1 MTSARSAGDNAW
13 NYVRESEQLSP
24 YLRWIP
30 QGPGLYECC
39 VLPGW
44 PSKTS
49 TNQEDGSYRTKDL
62 FEPHPTIPRAWK
74 YMARVDDTIVLVNG
88 EKFNPVTTEG
98 TIRSHELVTE
108 AVIFGSQQPY
118 LGVLIVAS
126 PATTGKTQSEILEL
140 IWPVIE
146 KAQESN
152 DAFAKLSKGMVVV
165 LPYDVNYPRTD
176 KGSII
181 RQAFYKEFAE
191 KINAAYDLSN
201 SNNENAK
208 EMSESEL
215 RDYLSD
221 LVAKAVPQAPSFDHD
236 TDFFSLGL
244 DSLQAIQIRS
254 SVVQAVKTDRSLTQ
268 NVVFDHPS
276 ISQLSAY
283 LLGTDKA
290 GGAEVSIE
298 DEMRSLVE
306 KYNDFAPLQAESSVA
321 VTGATGS
328 LGAHMVSILVKD
340 DTVERV
346 YCFVRARDEAAAQR
360 RVVESMAT
368 RKVYHN
374 LSLADRKKSVAI
386 PTDFSKET
394 LGLSEERYREV
405 SSGLRAVIH
414 SAWAV
419 NFNIKLSSFERD
431 NIAGLRHLLT
441 LCQKAKAAFN
451 FCSSVSSV
459 VRHPDENGPV
469 PESEADHKWAQGMG
483 YAQSKSVAEALCARA
498 AEEAGIPVRVL
509 RIGQIVADT
518 IHGVWNAT
526 EAIPLMMQS
535 AITIGALPKIR
546 ENPLWLPVDVVAR
559 GIVEISTS
567 TAGSTFANIT
577 NPQAFSWTEDLL
589 PALREA
595 GLEFEAVAP
604 REWVQR
610 LRESNPDPAAN
621 PPIKLVDFFASKYD
635 RDDDKVAP
643 SKQYHTENARSLSQ
657 ALRDAPLLD
666 KAFVSKFVKQF
677 LSDAWKP
684 PTARKSGMLASGT
697 FSGTQKTVIVVSGP
711 CGSGKTSLAT
721 SLASWLGVPYVEGDS
736 LHSRAAIESMG
747 RGVALSDTERQ
758 PWLARINRRVGEVL
772 YELDYPLVIVSCSA
786 LKRAHRASLR
796 TAGEGEEVRP
806 AIVFLDLQC
815 TSETLVSRVSG
826 REGHYMKAEMVG
838 SQVKSHEGVEP
849 NETDIFPIDAESTKD
864 DIVQEAKWY
873 LQTVL

>member
-1 MTSARSAGDNAW
+1 MTSSRPAGDNAW
-13 NYVRESEQLSP
+13 NYVRESEKLSP
-24 YLRWIP
+24 FLRWIP
-30 QGPGLYECC
+30 HGPGLYECC

-74 YMARVDDTIVLVNG
+74 YSARVDDTIVLVNG

-98 TIRSHELVTE
+98 AIRSNELVTE

-118 LGVLIVAS
+118 LGVLIVPS
-126 PATTGKTQSEILEL
+126 PVTAGKSQTEVREL
-140 IWPVIE
+140 IWPIIE
-146 KAQESN
+146 AAQESD
-152 DAFAKLSKGMVVV
+152 DAFAKLSKGMVVI
-165 LPYDVNYPRTD
+165 LPHDIDYPRTD

-191 KINAAYDLSN
+191 EISAAYDLSN

-208 EMSESEL
+208 EMSEGEL
-215 RDYLSD
+215 RDYLSG
-221 LVAKAVPQAPSFDHD
+221 LVANAVPQAADFDHD

-254 SVVQAVKTDRSLTQ
+254 SIVQAVKTDKALAQ

-283 LLGTDKA
+283 ILGTTTKTN
-290 GGAEVSIE
+290 GVEVSIE

-306 KYNDFAPLQAESSVA
+306 KYDDFAPLQAGTSVA
-321 VTGATGS
+321 VTGSTGS

-340 DTVERV
+340 PTIERV
-346 YCFVRARDEAAAQR
+346 YCLVRARDETAAQR
-360 RVVESMAT
+360 RIIESMTT

-374 LSLADRKKSVAI
+374 QSLAARKKIVAI
-386 PTDFSKET
+386 PSDFSKES

-405 SSGLRAVIH
+405 ASGLRAVIH

-419 NFNIKLSSFERD
+419 NFNLKLSSFEKD
-431 NIAGLRHLLT
+431 NIAGLRHLLG
-441 LCQKAKAAFN
+441 LCQRAKASFN

-459 VRHPDENGPV
+459 VRHPDEDGPV
-469 PESEADHKWAQGMG
+469 PESEADHRWAQGMG

-498 AEEAGIPVRVL
+498 AEKAGIPVRVL

-518 IHGVWNAT
+518 VHGVWNAT
-526 EAIPLMMQS
+526 EAIPMMMQS
-535 AITIGALPKIR
+535 ALTIGALPKLQER
-546 ENPLWLPVDVVAR
+546 PLWLPVDVVAR
-559 GIVEISTS
+559 GVVEISMS
-567 TAGSTFANIT
+567 TAGSTFANVT
-577 NPQAFSWTEDLL
+577 NPRAFSWTEDLL

-595 GLEFEAVAP
+595 GLEFEAVGP
-604 REWVQR
+604 REWVRR

-635 RDDDKVAP
+635 RDDDKIAP

-666 KAFVSKFVKQF
+666 RAFVSKFVNQF
-677 LSDAWKP
+677 LSNAWKLRETPQSGASP
-684 PTARKSGMLASGT
+684 PATSSSPPET
-697 FSGTQKTVIVVSGP
+697 TNSSETQKTMVVVSGN

-721 SLASWLGVPYVEGDS
+721 SLASWLRVPYVEGDS
-736 LHSRAAIESMG
+736 LHSRAAVESME
-747 RGVALSDTERQ
+747 RGVAGADQ
-758 PWLARINRRVGEVL
+758 PEGRG
-772 YELDYPLVIVSCSA
+772 SA
-786 LKRAHRASLR
+786 LRTGLCARRRQLLGFEEGVQRFAPGSRRRA
-796 TAGEGEEVRP
+796 EGGARGG
-806 AIVFLDLQC
+806 
-815 TSETLVSRVSG
+815 VSG
-826 REGHYMKAEMVG
+826 PSMRARDPCK
-838 SQVKSHEGVEP
+838 
-849 NETDIFPIDAESTKD
+849 
-864 DIVQEAKWY
+864 
-873 LQTVL
+873 